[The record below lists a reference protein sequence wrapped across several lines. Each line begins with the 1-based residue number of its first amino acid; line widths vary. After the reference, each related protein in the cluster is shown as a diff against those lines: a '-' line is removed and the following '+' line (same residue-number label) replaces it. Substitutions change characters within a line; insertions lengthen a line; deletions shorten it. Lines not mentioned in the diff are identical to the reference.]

1 MKNQEKISKTISMGF
16 SDITRH
22 EPYDSIY
29 PKKGGGGGDKE
40 KYPAGSLYY
49 PATDDEPAV
58 ITTKTLEGR
67 TPTMVC
73 IVPDGVLGENAVFA
87 HISNNGS
94 GMYFPYST
102 SNERPFVL
110 ARLNTTATNITSN
123 NSVIFDEDNVPI
135 LPPYVSLQE
144 NRLIVQPTTPG
155 LEYEIMNVHRSGQD
169 QEDTGYYGGFIQVN
183 GEYSEK
189 AKDYQRVYSDLTVL
203 QKEDNLFTITHEDEY
218 NKSKFGD
225 SDVLV
230 QYGNE
235 FKGRTYNYLNS
246 TTYTWN
252 NGPISYTNEYATA
265 LELAAALKFQN
276 KWSKYIDPEHNK
288 FGIGNIMS
296 NYEYADEMAERD
308 IARVFPWFVNL
319 DNGYVGVGVNY
330 AFSPL
335 YVSRID
341 KNENIVEPIVFEQKF
356 AAKTIRP
363 ALCDLYEG
371 FDITFNK
378 QWGESLLLNEI
389 NDNIIGVEFILED
402 NVDPASLKVSMYDND
417 KQKVY
422 SEQITST
429 HMTYMYKDMY
439 DAGEI
444 STEHPMRVTL
454 QKRTEGAGTVRVKKI
469 YALFDNDQRA
479 EMYPT
484 QFNNTY
490 VKIIWK
496 TEGGDDKLRLI
507 EKYFPD
513 ANFRAALAE
522 ILGINEGDE
531 ITNEM
536 QSINSLDVSGRHIA
550 DLTGIEYF
558 FYLDTLYCD
567 HNDLTSLNLSE
578 MSSIQYLHCHQN
590 QFSQLYITGPVSSTY
605 EASIRTEH
613 DTWYEYQYEG
623 VLTVDKTVQVIIA
636 Q

>member
-1 MKNQEKISKTISMGF
+1 
-16 SDITRH
+16 
-22 EPYDSIY
+22 
-29 PKKGGGGGDKE
+29 
-40 KYPAGSLYY
+40 
-49 PATDDEPAV
+49 
-58 ITTKTLEGR
+58 
-67 TPTMVC
+67 
-73 IVPDGVLGENAVFA
+73 
-87 HISNNGS
+87 
-94 GMYFPYST
+94 
-102 SNERPFVL
+102 
-110 ARLNTTATNITSN
+110 
-123 NSVIFDEDNVPI
+123 
-135 LPPYVSLQE
+135 
-144 NRLIVQPTTPG
+144 
-155 LEYEIMNVHRSGQD
+155 
-169 QEDTGYYGGFIQVN
+169 
-183 GEYSEK
+183 
-189 AKDYQRVYSDLTVL
+189 
-203 QKEDNLFTITHEDEY
+203 
-218 NKSKFGD
+218 
-225 SDVLV
+225 
-230 QYGNE
+230 
-235 FKGRTYNYLNS
+235 
-246 TTYTWN
+246 
-252 NGPISYTNEYATA
+252 
-265 LELAAALKFQN
+265 
-276 KWSKYIDPEHNK
+276 
-288 FGIGNIMS
+288 MS

-378 QWGESLLLNEI
+378 QWGEALLLNEI

-496 TEGGDDKLRLI
+496 TE
-507 EKYFPD
+507 E
-513 ANFRAALAE
+513 
-522 ILGINEGDE
+522 NE
-531 ITNEM
+531 
-536 QSINSLDVSGRHIA
+536 
-550 DLTGIEYF
+550 
-558 FYLDTLYCD
+558 
-567 HNDLTSLNLSE
+567 
-578 MSSIQYLHCHQN
+578 
-590 QFSQLYITGPVSSTY
+590 
-605 EASIRTEH
+605 
-613 DTWYEYQYEG
+613 
-623 VLTVDKTVQVIIA
+623 
-636 Q
+636 